1 MGLHCC
7 MMVPSWYT
15 FACSTCFHSDTTV
28 EQGRHAVLI
37 WSTTHTLKEAAR
49 ASSIRHTVDPLVL
62 KAYRWR
68 SRLAGML
75 SLTCWRVMAMTLFT
89 DFHGSRTEW
98 SWFWWSPD
106 FFSCAT
112 SRLMFLTFSE
122 MKYWIDCLD
131 IWYQQIP
138 LGVNLVINMNF

>member
-37 WSTTHTLKEAAR
+37 WSTTHSER
-49 ASSIRHTVDPLVL
+49 SSSGLQHPAHCGSIGSESIP
-62 KAYRWR
+62 WG

-89 DFHGSRTEW
+89 GFHGSRTEW